1 MSKLTAMSK
10 DGETIGVHPSLVA
23 DHESL
28 GWVAGGEF
36 PVARDTLDHD
46 GDGRKGG
53 APKPAD
59 DAGELATLRAE
70 YEAKLGKKP
79 FMGWSADELTKRI
92 AEAG

>member
-1 MSKLTAMSK
+1 MGLASFNRMRRLKAK
-10 DGETIGVHPSLVA
+10 
-23 DHESL
+23 
-28 GWVAGGEF
+28 
-36 PVARDTLDHD
+36 RDSLDHD

-79 FMGWSADELTKRI
+79 FMGWGSDELQNRI
-92 AEAG
+92 AAAG

>member
-1 MSKLTAMSK
+1 MGLASFNRMRRLKAK
-10 DGETIGVHPSLVA
+10 
-23 DHESL
+23 
-28 GWVAGGEF
+28 
-36 PVARDTLDHD
+36 RDSLDHD

-79 FMGWSADELTKRI
+79 FPGWSKETLLEKMAK
-92 AEAG
+92 G